1 MKVKHLLSMQDL
13 TSKEIEAILDLSG
26 ELKQKLRKGEPHQL
40 LYGKTLGM
48 LFAKPSTRTRVS
60 FETAMTQLGGHAIYM
75 SLNDLQLGRSE
86 TIADTARTLSGYV
99 DAVMARLFKHEDIV
113 ELARFSKVPVING
126 LTDTHHPCQT
136 LADLMTIREKKGKL
150 KGLKLAWVGDGNNV
164 CNSLMLGCTL
174 VGMNVSVS
182 CPRGYEPSVDIVAQA
197 KKNAAKTGAKVEISN
212 DPKKAVTGADVIYT
226 DVWTSM
232 GQEKERE
239 QRLTDFQG
247 YQVNVELL
255 KHAKKDVI
263 FMHCLPAH
271 RGEEV
276 ADAVIDGPHSVVW
289 DQSENRMH
297 AQKGILVVLMGTEKS
312 SRKPKSGGR
321 T

>member
-13 TSKEIEAILDLSG
+13 TSKEIEAILNLSE
-26 ELKQKLRKGEPHQL
+26 ELKQKLRKGKPHQL
-40 LYGKTLGM
+40 LRGNTLGM

-75 SLNDLQLGRSE
+75 GLNDLQLDRGE
-86 TIADTARTLSGYV
+86 TLADTARTLSGYV
-99 DAVMARLFKHEDIV
+99 DAVMARLFKHEDVV

-126 LTDTHHPCQT
+126 LTDKHHPCQT

-150 KGLKLAWVGDGNNV
+150 KGLKLAWIGDGNNV

-174 VGMNVSVS
+174 VGMNVSVA
-182 CPRGYEPSVDIVAQA
+182 CPRSYDPPADIIAQA

-212 DPKKAVTGADVIYT
+212 DPKKAVAGADVIYT

-232 GQEKERE
+232 GQDKERE
-239 QRLTDFQG
+239 QRLMDFRG

-276 ADAVIDGPHSVVW
+276 AGAVIDGPHSVVW
-289 DQSENRMH
+289 AQAENRMH
-297 AQKGILVVLMGTEKS
+297 AQKGILVVLMGAEKYL
-312 SRKPKSGGR
+312 RKLKSGGR